1 MIIIDLNQVMISNIV
16 EQLGNHTNTE
26 IEIGLVRHMVLNSI
40 RSLKNKYK
48 SHGQVVIACDDRKY
62 WRRNLFAPYKGN
74 RKKDREKSDIDWTGI
89 FNALNTIKQELKDNF
104 PYPVIQVENA
114 EADDVIG
121 TLVTEFGVPLN
132 SSSAEQIVILSGDK
146 DFIQLHTFANVT
158 QYDPVHKKSI
168 ENNNPERFLKELVL
182 KGDRGDGIPNVLSPD
197 NCIIEGVRQ
206 KKLTQKKID
215 ELLATDPSQYEPE
228 IAQNYKRNSVLIDLN
243 HIPQSIRTAVLDQY
257 NSQQNKSRDKLFNYF
272 IQNKLKLMMEHI
284 GDF

>member
-1 MIIIDLNQVMISNIV
+1 MISNIV